1 LIHLSL
7 PASRPSLSPSSLQL
21 VSQYLHLGA
30 NLKRCSAAVE
40 AYAHALN
47 EAGDTKEIIDLL
59 RAPLSTPM
67 PTGMPEYLPF
77 LHAGGNDN
85 NKRSK
90 SEDESEVELDAN
102 GKKKRVKKAKK
113 LKDPD
118 APKRPPSA
126 YIFFQNEVREHV
138 KANNPGVPYNEI
150 LQQISE
156 QWKALGE
163 EKQKA
168 FKDRADSAMA
178 TFRDKN
184 ADYVAKGKEALGDA
198 SMAVDPTEAA
208 AIQAALTAKPKK
220 EKKSAVAATA
230 TAAPA
235 STSGTAA
242 APAKKETKAAAAK
255 REKKEGA
262 AAAAKPKSAAV
273 PAATSTPAG
282 KNAPLPKPASVPAK
296 KNAPQTTEETSSDDS
311 SSSGDDS
318 SSDDE

>member
-1 LIHLSL
+1 M
-7 PASRPSLSPSSLQL
+7 
-21 VSQYLHLGA
+21 
-30 NLKRCSAAVE
+30 KRCSAAVE

-59 RAPLSTPM
+59 RAPLSPPM

-77 LHAGGNDN
+77 LHSGVDN

-113 LKDPD
+113 IKDPD
-118 APKRPPSA
+118 APRRPPSS

-168 FKDRADSAMA
+168 FKDRADAAMA

-184 ADYVAKGKEALGDA
+184 ADYVAKGKEALADE
-198 SMAVDPTEAA
+198 SMAVDPTEADDVA
-208 AIQAALTAKPKK
+208 ATLTAKPKK
-220 EKKSAVAATA
+220 EKKAAAPPTAAATA
-230 TAAPA
+230 KKEAKAAI
-235 STSGTAA
+235 AA
-242 APAKKETKAAAAK
+242 AKKETKKDAAAK
-255 REKKEGA
+255 LKAGA
-262 AAAAKPKSAAV
+262 AT
-273 PAATSTPAG
+273 AATSTPV
-282 KNAPLPKPASVPAK
+282 KNAPLPKPSSVPAK
-296 KNAPQTTEETSSDDS
+296 KNAPQTTQETSSEDS
-311 SSSGDDS
+311 SSSDDDD